1 MEKYGTYEVFK
12 NKKTGEILR
21 EPFKGKETLMEKK
34 ARKEENEWIKLE
46 EDPQLS
52 KEKEEENE

>member
-21 EPFKGKETLMEKK
+21 EPFKGLKEDTPMEKK
-34 ARKEENEWIKLE
+34 AKKEDNDWIKLE
-46 EDPQLS
+46 EDP
-52 KEKEEENE
+52 KKEENEDE